1 MNTYRITFA
10 SLYCKITI
18 TVIAENLEHALD
30 VAEYDRATLFP
41 DCTLI
46 AYDVVNPDT
55 IPDTVR
61 DNAIRDKM
69 QRSST
74 YGKRD

>member
-1 MNTYRITFA
+1 MNTYRVTFA

-18 TVIAENLEHALD
+18 IVIAENIEHALD

-46 AYDVVNPDT
+46 GYDEIKRDEVPDT
-55 IPDTVR
+55 IRETTAAP
-61 DNAIRDKM
+61 
-69 QRSST
+69 SLE
-74 YGKRD
+74 